1 MSTLAPPRR
10 RGTHGG
16 GDTKEGA
23 VCVEGRDTADL
34 REFPDAC
41 RPLDFDQGDISA
53 LGSFSALCS
62 SIIYLDYY
70 CGYMWENGRHRE
82 GNSTRLCC
90 DLKSKQ
96 EELEESVTSHVSGL
110 WLGLASGAGLTVQ
123 GWKMGTG

>member
-62 SIIYLDYY
+62 SIIYLDYTAGI
-70 CGYMWENGRHRE
+70 CGRMGGIERG
-82 GNSTRLCC
+82 TAP
-90 DLKSKQ
+90 DFA
-96 EELEESVTSHVSGL
+96 VT
-110 WLGLASGAGLTVQ
+110 
-123 GWKMGTG
+123 